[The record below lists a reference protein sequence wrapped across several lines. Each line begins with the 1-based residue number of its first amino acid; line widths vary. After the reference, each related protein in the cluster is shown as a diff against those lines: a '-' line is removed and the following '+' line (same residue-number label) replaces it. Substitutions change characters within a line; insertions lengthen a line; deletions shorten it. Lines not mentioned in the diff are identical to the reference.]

1 MGPAQDGGGFSR
13 REMLLAAGG
22 VAAATALGGATT
34 AGAAGAAP
42 RATTGP
48 APADAVYG
56 GLRLGFVLSHEQ
68 FRTQR
73 LVELG
78 RRAEQRGFSH
88 VWMSDHA
95 QPWQADEG
103 HAMFPWL
110 TAALVGQGTSRLTF
124 GTAVTTPIFRHH
136 PSEVAQAFAS
146 LGVLSP
152 GRVFLGVGTGEAVN
166 EKAMTGGWA
175 PYQERHDRLIEAI
188 ALIRQLWTGEI
199 VTFQGRY
206 FQTAEARLWDLPEQP
221 VPLLV
226 AASGP
231 NSATLAGQY
240 GDGWICSAQDIVKPE
255 LQTAFAAG
263 AAASGRD
270 PATMPKFIEHFVF
283 VGDRGPA
290 AQRAAQRWLFTLDA
304 WGKPVQTANPQTI
317 QAVAASLGTPDQLLD
332 RWVVSRDPAVH
343 AQALLALRQQGATHV
358 FIHSG
363 QDDQETVVDFFAR
376 RVFPLLG

>member
-1 MGPAQDGGGFSR
+1 
-13 REMLLAAGG
+13 
-22 VAAATALGGATT
+22 
-34 AGAAGAAP
+34 
-42 RATTGP
+42 
-48 APADAVYG
+48 
-56 GLRLGFVLSHEQ
+56 
-68 FRTQR
+68 
-73 LVELG
+73 
-78 RRAEQRGFSH
+78 
-88 VWMSDHA
+88 
-95 QPWQADEG
+95 
-103 HAMFPWL
+103 
-110 TAALVGQGTSRLTF
+110 
-124 GTAVTTPIFRHH
+124 
-136 PSEVAQAFAS
+136 
-146 LGVLSP
+146 
-152 GRVFLGVGTGEAVN
+152 
-166 EKAMTGGWA
+166 
-175 PYQERHDRLIEAI
+175 
-188 ALIRQLWTGEI
+188 
-199 VTFQGRY
+199 
-206 FQTAEARLWDLPEQP
+206 LWDLPQQP

-240 GDGWICSAQDIVKPE
+240 GDGWICSAQDIAKPE

-270 PATMPKFIEHFVF
+270 PAALPKFVEHFVF

-376 RVFPLLG
+376 RVFPLLGEDDR